1 MDCRPKCKK
10 YNYKSP
16 RRQHLR
22 KPCDFRSGN
31 DLSDT
36 IPKPQYMKEKK
47 LINWT
52 SLKFKTS
59 LKNEKQACCC

>member
-1 MDCRPKCKK
+1 MARLAEVYKNEVAPELMKK

-36 IPKPQYMKEKK
+36 IPKPQSIKENNSSIG
-47 LINWT
+47 LH
-52 SLKFKTS
+52 
-59 LKNEKQACCC
+59 